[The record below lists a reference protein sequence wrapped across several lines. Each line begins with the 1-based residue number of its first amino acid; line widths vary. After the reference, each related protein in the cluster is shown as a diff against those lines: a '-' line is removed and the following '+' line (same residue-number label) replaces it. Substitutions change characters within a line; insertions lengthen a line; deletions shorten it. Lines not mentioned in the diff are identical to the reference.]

1 MDVFTGTREPLRCLH
16 DLHVFG
22 SPTYLLDKRIADGK
36 QLPRWNPKSERVIF
50 VGVSDKHFASTPR
63 VLNPRTRAITTPYH
77 VVIDDWFATVGSNPE
92 NLPDFKSP
100 EWNRMFGDSECQHV
114 EPESWTEPV
123 PIDPTHHQLMQRR
136 AHIADRLTQQH
147 SQPLDDGVNAHPAL
161 LPSK

>member
-1 MDVFTGTREPLRCLH
+1 M
-16 DLHVFG
+16 FG

-100 EWNRMFGDSECQHV
+100 EWNRMF
-114 EPESWTEPV
+114 
-123 PIDPTHHQLMQRR
+123 
-136 AHIADRLTQQH
+136 
-147 SQPLDDGVNAHPAL
+147 
-161 LPSK
+161 